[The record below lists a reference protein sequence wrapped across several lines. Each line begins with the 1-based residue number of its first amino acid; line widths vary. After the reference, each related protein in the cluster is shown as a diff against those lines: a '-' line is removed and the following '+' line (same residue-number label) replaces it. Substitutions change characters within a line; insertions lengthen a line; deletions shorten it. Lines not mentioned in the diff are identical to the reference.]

1 MVLLTD
7 GTLYIAVED
16 GHTLAGAVMLNAAGA
31 VPTVAVKVLLLAA
44 VVELLQYELASV
56 QATVNVPLAAVVT
69 VIELVPPPA
78 TLLCPAPVTVQV

>member
-1 MVLLTD
+1 MTPLTA

-16 GHTLAGAVMLNAAGA
+16 TQTLLGAVILNTAGT

>member
-16 GHTLAGAVMLNAAGA
+16 GHTLAGAVILNAAGT

-56 QATVNVPLAAVVT
+56 QATVKVPLAAVVT

>member
-1 MVLLTD
+1 MLLTD

-16 GHTLAGAVMLNAAGA
+16 GHTLAGVVMLNAAGA
-31 VPTVAVKVLLLAA
+31 GPIVEVIVLLLAA
-44 VVELLQYELASV
+44 LVELLQYWLVSV

-78 TLLCPAPVTVQV
+78 TPLCPAPLTVQA